1 MIYRIVSFLIIL
13 SMFSCKHDLERTNPL
28 DPNSPYF
35 IPPSIQILAPNG
47 GEEFEVGTSNTI
59 SWTSTKVDKINIE
72 LLKNDNIH
80 DVLDSDIENTNSYL
94 WEISSN
100 INIVDTTYKV
110 RITSS
115 NNSEVYDE
123 SNSFFTITED
133 PQPANINITS
143 PTLNDNWSLGSSYD
157 IVWNSTNITGN
168 VSILLCQNG
177 SVVNTIASSL
187 VYNSSPFSWNV
198 DVNSYSTG
206 VNYTIKVVSDNNN
219 SIYDQSP
226 NFEISEEL
234 IQTISLNPILNP
246 VEIGQTIDIQW
257 TATNITGNVSIL
269 LYQNGSVL
277 NTIGSAPGS
286 VTNFAYSWYI
296 DAASYSAGT
305 IYAIRVV
312 SDNDMSIYGES
323 DLFSIVDP
331 STFNFFDDFS
341 NPNVKIYPNIN
352 NTYVQF
358 GCYVDVETGIS
369 GGNSLHG
376 FHVSQG
382 SSFNTA
388 YVLLEDIISYNSATG
403 TQTDPL
409 ILEMDFKCE
418 LTNGGNY
425 DQYYQSTDLKGG
437 YGLELYDADQNLS
450 FMIYVRSVDA
460 QMQFLIWDW
469 TTGSPVCNTVFSPSH
484 LLNPAPSI
492 YVTSLAGIQSIK
504 LEYDGSSFKLTSS
517 NFAGSLTES
526 ANSQYYTNIDFEKIG
541 FLFLL
546 NSTGATVD
554 ANTYFDNVQFSGVG
568 VAKKGKKKNA
578 SFLRSNNKP
587 SSIPFKK

>member
-568 VAKKGKKKNA
+568 VAQKGKKKNA

>member
-168 VSILLCQNG
+168 VRILLYQNG

-234 IQTISLNPILNP
+234 IQIISLNPILNP

-269 LYQNGSVL
+269 LYQNGLEL
-277 NTIGSAPGS
+277 NTIGAAPGS
-286 VTNFAYSWYI
+286 ATNTTYPWYI

-312 SDNDMSIYGES
+312 SDNDISIYGES

-331 STFNFFDDFS
+331 STFSFFDDFS
-341 NPNVKIYPNIN
+341 DPNVKIYPNID

-358 GCYVDVETGIS
+358 GCSVDVANGIGNS
-369 GGNSLHG
+369 NSLHG

-382 SSFNTA
+382 SNFNTA

-409 ILEMDFKCE
+409 ILEMDFKCD
-418 LTNGGNY
+418 LSNSGNY
-425 DQYYQSTDLKGG
+425 EQYYQITDLRGS

-450 FMIYVRSVDA
+450 FMIYMRSFDKK
-460 QMQFLIWDW
+460 MQFLIWDW
-469 TTGSPVCNTVFSPSH
+469 TTGSPVCNTMFSPSH
-484 LLNPAPSI
+484 LLNPAPYV

-504 LEYDGSSFKLTSS
+504 LEYDGSRFKLTSS

-526 ANSQYYTNIDFEKIG
+526 TNSQYYTNIDFEKIG

-568 VAKKGKKKNA
+568 VAQKGKKKNA
-578 SFLRSNNKP
+578 SFLRSNNRNIK
-587 SSIPFKK
+587 IPFKK